1 METFYYLKQMK
12 VKKNIRFQDFGG
24 SFWLA
29 SFNIM
34 EFAYPKMY
42 KWIVQDEKIYNEKC
56 HLRFH
61 YLMEISPNKP
71 K

>member
-1 METFYYLKQMK
+1 MK

-61 YLMEISPNKP
+61 YLM
-71 K
+71 

>member
-61 YLMEISPNKP
+61 YLM
-71 K
+71 